1 MTGAGRNHRIAG
13 DGVPTGCRGDER
25 GSISIFIVGLTV
37 IAMLL
42 VAGTIAVTSA
52 HLSRMRLLDVADG
65 AALSAANGLDD
76 SAYTQGVTTSVP
88 LSNTTVRERAAA
100 YVGSRPRPASILA
113 WKLGPGTGTPD
124 GRTAVVALTGEAELP
139 MVGSVLRELGVSIT
153 ISVESRARSDLQP

>member
-1 MTGAGRNHRIAG
+1 MTGAPNLR
-13 DGVPTGCRGDER
+13 DER

-42 VAGTIAVTSA
+42 IAGTIAVTSA

-76 SAYTQGVTTSVP
+76 SAYATGVKASVP
-88 LSNTTVRERAAA
+88 LSNATVRERAAN
-100 YVGSRPRPASILA
+100 YVASRPRPGSILA

-139 MVGSVLRELGVSIT
+139 MIGSALRELGVSIR
-153 ISVESRARSDLQP
+153 ISVESSARSDLEP